1 MNNKFNG
8 IIPLYKPVG
17 MTSFDCVSRLR
28 KIVHMKKI
36 GHSGT
41 LDPNVDGVLP
51 ICLGNATKVVDY
63 LMDSGKVYQGSI
75 TIGFSTTT
83 EDLDGDI
90 VEQKELNKPLSN
102 EEIDL
107 TLSEFIGEIIQIP
120 PMFSAVKVKG
130 KRLYEYAR
138 EGLEVERPRRKAQID
153 YFKQIKDSTYDSVK
167 KQQTIYFE
175 VGCGKGTYV
184 RTLAVDFGKKLNYP
198 AVMSKLTRI
207 KSGGFSI
214 NQTYTFNQI
223 EDEEQKN
230 TLDNILQP
238 ISYALINYKEYNLSD
253 DEWNNVKNGGWIK
266 INQENILEDTILLK
280 YQKEAKALY
289 RYHEENN
296 CYKPLKMFSTN

>member
-1 MNNKFNG
+1 MKNNFNG

-17 MTSFDCVSRLR
+17 MTSFDCVSKLR
-28 KIVHMKKI
+28 KITHMKKI

-51 ICLGNATKVVDY
+51 ICLGSATKVVDY

-75 TIGFSTTT
+75 TIGFATTT
-83 EDLDGDI
+83 EDLDGEIVDQKLLARPFSNDEIEVNLKNFIGDI
-90 VEQKELNKPLSN
+90 V
-102 EEIDL
+102 
-107 TLSEFIGEIIQIP
+107 QIP
-120 PMFSAVKVKG
+120 PMFSAVKVNG

-138 EGLEVERPRRKAQID
+138 EGIPVKRPERNAKIE
-153 YFKQIKDSTYDSVK
+153 YFKQIKPSTYDSK
-167 KQQTIYFE
+167 KQQQTIYFE

-214 NQTYTFNQI
+214 DQTYTFDQI
-223 EDEEQKN
+223 ESFKENDD
-230 TLDNILQP
+230 LDVILKP
-238 ISYALINYKEYNLSD
+238 ISHALSNYKDYNLNEE
-253 DEWNNVKNGGWIK
+253 EWKNVKNGGWLK
-266 INQENILEDTILLK
+266 IEPNAEFNITILLK
-280 YQKEAKALY
+280 YQGEAKALY
-289 RYHEENN
+289 QYNKENN